1 MHTSWLKQLS
11 ALKVNA
17 QKLLQNILKFIT
29 FFILKAGMLNCEL
42 ILLYSHFDTYI

>member
-17 QKLLQNILKFIT
+17 QKLLQNVLKLIT

-42 ILLYSHFDTYI
+42 ILLCSHFDTYI